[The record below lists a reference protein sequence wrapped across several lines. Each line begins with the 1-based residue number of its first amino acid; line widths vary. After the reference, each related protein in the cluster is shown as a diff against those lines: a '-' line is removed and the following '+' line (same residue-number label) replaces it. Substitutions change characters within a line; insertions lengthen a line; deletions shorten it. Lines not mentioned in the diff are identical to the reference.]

1 MARPERTQS
10 SDRPALVPA
19 LPLPDRS
26 LDPDSSA
33 LPIVR
38 LRGAGHR
45 MLVFKKM
52 VYGFEGPTR
61 PRDGDLVRVIEPDG
75 RPAGFGLWNSQ
86 SQYAIRMIS
95 RQAEPPDA
103 AYWAGRLGEAVGLRR
118 QFLGLD
124 EQTTAYRVVHA
135 EGDGLPGLIADRY
148 GPVVSVE
155 LFSLGL
161 YQRIGPILELL
172 RAGLGTEHYRVRID
186 PDIARAEGFHP
197 RPLDSEGLADSV
209 TVTENGVRFR
219 VHFESGHKT
228 GFFCDQRENRRSLR
242 AYCAGQDVLDL
253 CTYSGGFAV
262 NAALHGARR
271 VTAVDLDEDAVA
283 MARAN
288 ANLNQ
293 VRLELVHADAFGY
306 ARQMSTNGRSFGVV
320 VVDPPK
326 FIPTR
331 ADTGLGQRK
340 YLDLNTLA
348 MKLVEPGGVL
358 VTCSCSGLLD
368 VREFQHIVRTAAWRA
383 GRTAQLLA
391 ITGASAD
398 HPVRLDAPEG
408 SYLKLL
414 WLRVGERSTESDSAT
429 VEDAGLDE

>member
-1 MARPERTQS
+1 MS
-10 SDRPALVPA
+10 PAPA
-19 LPLPDRS
+19 LPLPDRG
-26 LDPDSSA
+26 LDPEGER
-33 LPIVR
+33 LPVVR

-52 VYGFEGPTR
+52 VQGFEGPVR

-75 RPAGFGLWNSQ
+75 RLAGFGLWNGQ
-86 SQYAIRMIS
+86 SQYALRMIS
-95 RQAEPPDA
+95 REAEPPDA
-103 AYWAGRLGEAVGLRR
+103 AYWARRIGEAVGLRR
-118 QFLGLD
+118 EFLGLD
-124 EQTTAYRVVHA
+124 AQTTAYRVVHA
-135 EGDGLPGLIADRY
+135 EGDGLPGLIVDRY
-148 GPVVSVE
+148 GPVLSVE

-161 YQRIGPILELL
+161 YQRIGAILDLL
-172 RAGLGTEHYRVRID
+172 HAGLGTNHYRVRVD
-186 PDIARAEGFHP
+186 PEIARAEGFHP
-197 RPLDSEGLADSV
+197 RPLDSEGLPESV
-209 TVTENGVRFR
+209 TIVEDGVRFR
-219 VHFESGHKT
+219 VQFEAGHKT
-228 GFFCDQRENRRSLR
+228 GFFCDQRDNRRALR
-242 AYCAGQDVLDL
+242 AYCAGRTVLDL

-262 NAALHGARR
+262 NAALHGASR
-271 VTAVDLDEDAVA
+271 VTAVDLDESAVA

-293 VRLELVHADAFGY
+293 VRPELVHADAFGY
-306 ARQMSTNGRSFGVV
+306 ARQMATNGRSFGVV

-331 ADTGLGQRK
+331 ADVPLGQRK

-414 WLRVGERSTESDSAT
+414 WLRVGERSTESDGMPAA
-429 VEDAGLDE
+429 VVDAGLDD